1 MIIIMKGGRIVYK
14 RKARNYKINYVFCKN
29 KDGLDF
35 IKIIERLFIK
45 FLIEYE

>member
-1 MIIIMKGGRIVYK
+1 MKK
-14 RKARNYKINYVFCKN
+14 RKKHNYKINYVFCKN